1 MQKTRPCLWFDT
13 QAEEAATFYTSL
25 FKNSE
30 ITEVS
35 RYGEAGP
42 GLAGSVLTV
51 TFTLDGDEFL
61 ALNGGPEFK
70 FNEAV
75 SFQINCDNQ
84 DEVDYFWNSLS
95 DGGEEGPC
103 GWLKD
108 KFGLSW
114 QVVPT
119 ALPRLLSDPDPGRAD
134 RAMKAMLSMGKL
146 DIAALEKAADGA

>member
-1 MQKTRPCLWFDT
+1 MHKTRPCLWFDT

-25 FKNSE
+25 FKDSE

-42 GLAGSVLTV
+42 GPAGSVLTV

-75 SFQINCDNQ
+75 SFQINCDDQ
-84 DEVDYFWNSLS
+84 DEVDHFWNSLS

>member
-25 FKNSE
+25 FENSE

-75 SFQINCDNQ
+75 SFQINCDDQ
-84 DEVDYFWNSLS
+84 DEVDHFWNSLS